1 VFYLS
6 KKDKN
11 MAQAKTL
18 TQAEFDQALRYIS
31 TRNFAIRN
39 RTFFLISHWSGMRVG
54 EISSLTIA
62 DVVNA
67 DGSVKAEIRLTAEQT
82 KGRYP
87 RTVYL
92 PQKLIEEI
100 QYYLRHRCVNSKRES
115 LFYTTNGK
123 PITANSLCQYFFWM
137 YRKAGIA
144 GASSHSG
151 RRNFI
156 TSLAAKGISVRV
168 LASLAGHRDI
178 SVTQKYIDVND
189 DMKRA
194 AVELVVASYLKI

>member
-39 RTFFLISHWSGMRVG
+39 RTLFLISHWSGMRVG
-54 EISSLTIA
+54 EIASLTIA

-82 KGRYP
+82 KGRHP

-100 QYYLRHRCVNSKRES
+100 QYYLRHRCVNSTSES
-115 LFYTTNGK
+115 LFYTANGK
-123 PITANSLCQYFFWM
+123 TFTANSLCQYFFWM

-178 SVTQKYIDVND
+178 SVTQKYIDVSD

-194 AVELVVASYLKI
+194 AVELV

>member
-1 VFYLS
+1 
-6 KKDKN
+6 

-18 TQAEFDQALRYIS
+18 TQAEFDQALRFIS
-31 TRNFAIRN
+31 TRKFAIRN
-39 RTFFLISHWSGMRVG
+39 RTLFLISHWSGMRVG

-82 KGRYP
+82 KGRHP

-100 QYYLRHRCVNSKRES
+100 QYYLRHRCVNSTSES
-115 LFYTTNGK
+115 LFYTANGK
-123 PITANSLCQYFFWM
+123 PFTANSLCQYFFWM

-151 RRNFI
+151 RRTFI
-156 TSLAAKGISVRV
+156 TNLATQGVSVRV
-168 LASLAGHRDI
+168 LMSLAGHKNI
-178 SVTQKYIDVND
+178 GTTQAYIDIND
-189 DMKRA
+189 DMKRK
-194 AVELVVASYLKI
+194 AVELA